1 MLTTSCD
8 DGDLKPQSNSS
19 ETGRRISMQV
29 NFNALKAWPQNY
41 VLTLAA
47 FGADQETPLVSKQ
60 FAQPEKESDIQTLEL
75 SGLPD
80 DAQTIQIALLTKGR
94 KLIYS
99 FYTHTLD
106 DGDEDVMLLAEN
118 LSLASYGRIQQQ
130 VFNQYCTACHGAG
143 DRAAGSLYLTA
154 DKSHAMLVNATAHA
168 AITNKKR
175 VEPAMPSQSF
185 LIEILEEDL
194 LNYNHTDVLP
204 HDELVTLLKTW
215 ISNGANND

>member
-60 FAQPEKESDIQTLEL
+60 FAQPEKESDIQTREL
-75 SGLPD
+75 SRLPD
-80 DAQTIQIALLTKGR
+80 DAQTIQIALITKGG

-118 LSLASYGRIQQQ
+118 L
-130 VFNQYCTACHGAG
+130 
-143 DRAAGSLYLTA
+143 
-154 DKSHAMLVNATAHA
+154 
-168 AITNKKR
+168 
-175 VEPAMPSQSF
+175 
-185 LIEILEEDL
+185 
-194 LNYNHTDVLP
+194 
-204 HDELVTLLKTW
+204 
-215 ISNGANND
+215 